1 MSRWKATTTIP
12 SVVLNVNQI
21 LHKADAIDDT
31 LTYESVKKGFAYV
44 VNKDELL
51 ILSTSSGYLR
61 MTYEELE
68 TIRKE
73 ITGILE
79 EVDRKRW

>member
-31 LTYESVKKGFAYV
+31 LTYESVKKA
-44 VNKDELL
+44 LP
-51 ILSTSSGYLR
+51 
-61 MTYEELE
+61 M
-68 TIRKE
+68 
-73 ITGILE
+73 
-79 EVDRKRW
+79 